1 MQTGCC
7 IVGGGPA
14 GVMLGYLL
22 ARAGVEVVVLEKHAD
37 FFRDFRGDTIHPS
50 TLDLMA
56 ELGLLDAFLT
66 LPHTEAHELYGH
78 VGDHT
83 VKIADFDSLP
93 TRCKFI
99 AFMPQWDFLNFL
111 AEQGRA
117 FPTFRLMLRSD
128 GTDLIYRDGTVIG
141 VRATTPDGPIEIMAD
156 LVVAADGRHST
167 IRERAGL
174 QVDEF
179 GVPIDVLW
187 YRLPKHGQSDDH
199 SLGYL
204 RGRQMVV
211 TIDRGDYW
219 QTATLIPKGTYPE
232 IQQEGLDAFRER
244 VRNVAPPLR
253 GAIDQLTSWDQVN
266 LLSVQVNRLP
276 RWYRPGLLCIGDA
289 AHAMSPAFGVGVNYA
304 IQDAVATANLLAEPL
319 RAHHVTE
326 AELAA
331 VQARRERP
339 TRRMQ
344 DVQVFLHR
352 RLYSGVDPETLFAAP
367 EPVRVLARLL
377 APLLTWRMARLVGL
391 GFKPEHI
398 ATLG

>member
-1 MQTGCC
+1 
-7 IVGGGPA
+7 
-14 GVMLGYLL
+14 
-22 ARAGVEVVVLEKHAD
+22 
-37 FFRDFRGDTIHPS
+37 
-50 TLDLMA
+50 
-56 ELGLLDAFLT
+56 
-66 LPHTEAHELYGH
+66 
-78 VGDHT
+78 
-83 VKIADFDSLP
+83 
-93 TRCKFI
+93 
-99 AFMPQWDFLNFL
+99 WDFLNFL

-253 GAIDQLTSWDQVN
+253 GA
-266 LLSVQVNRLP
+266 
-276 RWYRPGLLCIGDA
+276 
-289 AHAMSPAFGVGVNYA
+289 
-304 IQDAVATANLLAEPL
+304 
-319 RAHHVTE
+319 
-326 AELAA
+326 
-331 VQARRERP
+331 
-339 TRRMQ
+339 
-344 DVQVFLHR
+344 
-352 RLYSGVDPETLFAAP
+352 
-367 EPVRVLARLL
+367 
-377 APLLTWRMARLVGL
+377 
-391 GFKPEHI
+391 
-398 ATLG
+398 

>member
-7 IVGGGPA
+7 IAGGGPA

-50 TLDLMA
+50 TLELMA
-56 ELGLLDAFLT
+56 ELGLLDAFLQ
-66 LPHTEAHELYGH
+66 LPHTEAHKLYAH
-78 VGDHT
+78 VGEHT
-83 VKIADFDSLP
+83 IEMADFSSLP

-111 AEQGRA
+111 AEQARA
-117 FPTFRLMLRSD
+117 IPTFRLLMRAD
-128 GTDLIYRDGTVIG
+128 ATDLIYRDGAVVG
-141 VRATTPDGPIEIMAD
+141 VRATTPDGPIEVTAD

-167 IRERAGL
+167 IRDRAGL

-187 YRLPKHGQSDDH
+187 YRLPKRNTSIEN
-199 SLGYL
+199 SLGWL
-204 RGRQMVV
+204 RDRQLVV

-219 QTATLIPKGTYPE
+219 QTATLIPKGTFPE
-232 IQQEGLDAFRER
+232 IQREGLEAFRER
-244 VRNVAPPLR
+244 VRHVAPPLSD
-253 GAIDQLTSWDQVN
+253 AIEQLTDWGQVS

-276 RWYRPGLLCIGDA
+276 RWYQPGLLCIGDA

-304 IQDAVATANLLAEPL
+304 IQDAVATANRLAEPL
-319 RAHHVTE
+319 RGQAVTV

-331 VQARRERP
+331 IQARRERP

-344 DVQVFLHR
+344 EVQIFVHK
-352 RLYSGVDPETLFAAP
+352 RLYGGLDPETLFAAP
-367 EPVRVLARLL
+367 APVRVVARLL
-377 APLLTWRMARLVGL
+377 APALYWRMARLIGL
-391 GFKPEHI
+391 GFLPEHI
-398 ATLG
+398 